1 MDKNIVELDFWEAAD
16 EQDTPEKAFMDGEL
30 AVHIKDF
37 ADVQAVQ
44 KKLGEFFPEE
54 KHMYAGIL
62 YENYLRWESELCV
75 WMNES
80 ALCCGS
86 VYEAEAQTKK
96 LPMEAVEFAH
106 ECYGTKL
113 CEDIPGEDRRKKIL
127 ADAEKCVC
135 TDRNLLYGEP
145 EDSFRVITAFWRE
158 YLTTHCM
165 RDGKLELEEIDSK
178 NMMILFKMARITT
191 AKKTSRD
198 SYVDICG
205 YAAIA
210 GEEVSE

>member
-1 MDKNIVELDFWEAAD
+1 MDKNIVELDFWKAENA
-16 EQDTPEKAFMDGEL
+16 EDTPEKAFMDGEL

-37 ADVQAVQ
+37 ADVQEVQ
-44 KKLGEFFPEE
+44 KKLTELFPEE
-54 KHMYAGIL
+54 KYMYAGAL

-80 ALCCGS
+80 ALCFGS
-86 VYEAEAQTKK
+86 VYEAEAKTKK
-96 LPMEAVEFAH
+96 VPMEAAEFAQ
-106 ECYGTKL
+106 EYYGTKM
-113 CEDIPGEDRRKKIL
+113 CENIQGEDGRKKIL
-127 ADAEKCVC
+127 ADAERCVC

-165 RDGKLELEEIDSK
+165 RDGKLELEEIDAK
-178 NMMILFKMARITT
+178 NMMLLFKMARITT
-191 AKKTSRD
+191 AKKKSRD

>member
-1 MDKNIVELDFWEAAD
+1 MDKNIVELDLWEAAD
-16 EQDTPEKAFMDGEL
+16 ERDTPEKAFMDGEL

-37 ADVQAVQ
+37 ADVQEVQ
-44 KKLGEFFPEE
+44 KKLAVLFPEE
-54 KHMYAGIL
+54 KYMYAGAL

-80 ALCCGS
+80 ALCFGS
-86 VYEAEAQTKK
+86 VYEAAAKTKK
-96 LPMEAVEFAH
+96 VPMEAVEFAQ
-106 ECYGTKL
+106 ECYGTML
-113 CEDIPGEDRRKKIL
+113 RGDIAGEDGRKKML
-127 ADAEKCVC
+127 ADAERCVC

-158 YLTTHCM
+158 YLNTHCM
-165 RDGKLELEEIDSK
+165 REGKLELEEIDAK
-178 NMMILFKMARITT
+178 NMMILFKMSRITT